1 MKLSVIIPVFNE
13 NKTMHR
19 ILEIIRSVPVEK
31 EIIVVDDGSTDG
43 TRDIL
48 KSQPQDGKVR
58 VILHERNQGKGSA
71 VRTGIREAKGDAIII
86 QDADLEYDPMDYPLL
101 LDAMRKTDADVVY
114 GSRFLGKKKVTSF
127 WHRLVNG
134 FLTVLTN
141 ILFGSHLTDMETCY
155 KLFRSSLL
163 KDIPLRSTGFEIE
176 VELTVKTLK
185 KGAKIVEVPISYK
198 GRSFHEGKKIGWKD
212 GVKAVVSL
220 LKYRLFS

>member
-163 KDIPLRSTGFEIE
+163 KEIPLYSTGFEIE

-198 GRSFHEGKKIGWKD
+198 GRSFHEGKKIGWRD